1 MNEQSTGQPEGFEF
15 RGTAGEW
22 FGIWIV
28 NLLLSI
34 VTIGIYSAW
43 AKVRT
48 KKYFHQN
55 TYVAGRNFD
64 YHATGLQILIGRV
77 IMIVGFVAFSV
88 VSAMPLV
95 GLVAV
100 LALIVALPWLLVR
113 SLRFNA
119 QMSSWSNVRFR
130 FSGGYGGAF
139 LAYILYPFLTAL
151 TLYLTFPFLDR
162 AMKRYTMNNHS
173 LGGHAFA
180 FDSNIGPFYKAFFV
194 ALAWVV
200 GVTLIVG
207 AAFFPGFAAFDPVA
221 LEEDPAALAG
231 VVVGFYLWL
240 FVAFLPAATI
250 YRALVR
256 NVSMQ
261 NMTLEG
267 GHRFHSNVSAG
278 KLIWITISNAV
289 LVVVSLGFLL
299 PWTQIRIARYLAD
312 HTTLI
317 PGSSLDNFVG
327 KLEAEASALGDAY
340 TDLEGFEVG
349 LPV

>member
-1 MNEQSTGQPEGFEF
+1 MNGNGAAQPEGFEF
-15 RGTAGEW
+15 RGSAGEW

-34 VTIGIYSAW
+34 VTVGIYSAW

-48 KKYFHQN
+48 RKYFYQN

-64 YHATGLQILIGRV
+64 YHATGLQILIGRI
-77 IMIVGFVAFSV
+77 IMIVGFVVFSV
-88 VSAMPLV
+88 VSAIPLF
-95 GLVAV
+95 GLIAV
-100 LALIVALPWLLVR
+100 LALLVAVPWLLVR

-139 LAYILYPFLTAL
+139 LAYILYPILTAL

-173 LGGHAFA
+173 LGNHAFS
-180 FDSNIGPFYKAFFV
+180 FDAGIGAFYKAFFV

-200 GVTLIVG
+200 GVSLVVG
-207 AAFFPGFAAFDPVA
+207 AVFFPGFAAFDPTA
-221 LEEDPAALAG
+221 IEEDPTAFGYMIA
-231 VVVGFYLWL
+231 GFYIWI
-240 FVAFLPAATI
+240 FVAFLPASTI
-250 YRALVR
+250 YWALVR
-256 NVSMQ
+256 NVTMQ
-261 NMTLEG
+261 NLSLEG

-278 KLIWITISNAV
+278 KLLWITISNAIITV
-289 LVVVSLGFLL
+289 ISLGFLL
-299 PWTQIRIARYLAD
+299 PWAQVRITRYLAD

-317 PGSSLDNFVG
+317 PGGSLDGFVG
-327 KLEAEASALGDAY
+327 RLEAEATALGDAY